1 MNIFK
6 NSLFKA
12 IYKYI
17 FYSSSNNID
26 NILVSSKILLAYSSP
41 GETSWGN

>member
-1 MNIFK
+1 MNPHILK
-6 NSLFKA
+6 TA

-17 FYSSSNNID
+17 FYSNSNNID

-41 GETSWGN
+41 GEIF